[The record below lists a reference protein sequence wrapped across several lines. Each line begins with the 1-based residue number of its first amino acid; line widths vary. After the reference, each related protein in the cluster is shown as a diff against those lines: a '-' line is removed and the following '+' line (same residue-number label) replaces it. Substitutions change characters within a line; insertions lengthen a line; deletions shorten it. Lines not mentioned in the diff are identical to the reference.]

1 MGIPKDS
8 VVEYE
13 TAIKTDKFLLTVHDT
28 ASEVERARSVIEG
41 TRPFTMTLHE
51 AKRIAASVI

>member
-8 VVEYE
+8 VIEYE
-13 TAIKTDKFLLTVHDT
+13 TAIKTDKFLLTMHDT
-28 ASEVERARSVIEG
+28 APEVERAISVIEG